1 MRFWDSSALV
11 PLMVDEPMTEQMR
24 ALMTGDADAAVW
36 MFTSVELLS
45 AIGRLD
51 RQAEGLDDLIAT
63 IRAEIHG
70 RDAQWTLVTHV
81 EAVRRRAERLV
92 GVHPLSAADAMQ
104 LAAAQ
109 VTSGDRPD
117 TLTFVTLDKVLA
129 KAARL
134 EGFRVVPAL

>member
-1 MRFWDSSALV
+1 
-11 PLMVDEPMTEQMR
+11 
-24 ALMTGDADAAVW
+24 
-36 MFTSVELLS
+36 
-45 AIGRLD
+45 
-51 RQAEGLDDLIAT
+51 
-63 IRAEIHG
+63 
-70 RDAQWTLVTHV
+70 
-81 EAVRRRAERLV
+81 
-92 GVHPLSAADAMQ
+92 MQ

>member
-1 MRFWDSSALV
+1 
-11 PLMVDEPMTEQMR
+11 MVDEPMTEQMR